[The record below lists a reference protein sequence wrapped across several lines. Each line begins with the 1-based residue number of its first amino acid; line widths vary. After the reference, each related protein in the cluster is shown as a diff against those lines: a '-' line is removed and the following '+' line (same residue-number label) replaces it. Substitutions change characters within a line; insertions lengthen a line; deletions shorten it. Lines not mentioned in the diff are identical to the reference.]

1 MILRIQ
7 SQYLLILH
15 SSVIMNKLFAILNSQ
30 KILVGVIP
38 GKFDEELYDYLD
50 LDIFVLPSYYIF
62 WLNASRFFILG

>member
-15 SSVIMNKLFAILNSQ
+15 FSVIMNKLFAILNSQ